1 MEVLSS
7 LGLGFSVA
15 LQPHNLA
22 FCLIGVVLGTLL
34 GVLPG
39 LGPSAGIAIL
49 LPVTF
54 GMDPVPAII
63 MLAGIYYGAMY
74 GGTITSVLINVPGES
89 ASVMTCLDGY
99 QLARQG
105 RAGAALGMAAISS
118 FVAGTAGVVALMV
131 LAPWLADFAV
141 SFGPPEY
148 FALMLMGLS
157 TVAGLVSG
165 SPLKALIMGVL
176 GLMLGTVGYD
186 VVTGRLRFTL
196 GVPELADGVH
206 FIIVAIGLFGVGEIL
221 ASVGDRSHVVHIPR
235 VSLSSVFPTVADWVA
250 CRWAILR
257 GTVVGFVVG
266 VLPGAGATVASFL
279 AYALEKKAS
288 KHPEKFGAG
297 AIEGVAAPEAANN
310 AASAGALVPLLTL
323 GIPGSGATAVLLG
336 ALIMYGVRPGP
347 LLFDARPD
355 VAWGLIASMYVGNL
369 LLVILNIVFIP
380 AFASV
385 LRVPRAVLLPIILA
399 LCVVGAYSLNNS
411 LFDVAMMVVFGAL
424 GYVANRYG
432 YPAAP
437 LVLALVLGPMMET
450 SFRQSLLISRGDLGI
465 FVTRPLSAAMMAV
478 AVAAIVIPAVASIAR
493 SVGRRRLARREV

>member
-1 MEVLSS
+1 LEVLSS
-7 LGLGFSVA
+7 LGLGFSIA

-105 RAGAALGMAAISS
+105 RAGAALGMAAVSS

-148 FALMLMGLS
+148 FTLMLMGLS

-196 GVPELADGVH
+196 GVPDLADGVH

-221 ASVGDRSHVVHIPR
+221 ASVEDRSHVVHIPR

-257 GTVVGFVVG
+257 GTIVGFVVG

-288 KHPEKFGAG
+288 KHPE
-297 AIEGVAAPEAANN
+297 N
-310 AASAGALVPLLTL
+310 
-323 GIPGSGATAVLLG
+323 
-336 ALIMYGVRPGP
+336 
-347 LLFDARPD
+347 
-355 VAWGLIASMYVGNL
+355 
-369 LLVILNIVFIP
+369 
-380 AFASV
+380 
-385 LRVPRAVLLPIILA
+385 
-399 LCVVGAYSLNNS
+399 
-411 LFDVAMMVVFGAL
+411 
-424 GYVANRYG
+424 
-432 YPAAP
+432 
-437 LVLALVLGPMMET
+437 
-450 SFRQSLLISRGDLGI
+450 
-465 FVTRPLSAAMMAV
+465 
-478 AVAAIVIPAVASIAR
+478 
-493 SVGRRRLARREV
+493 LARALSRVWRRPRPPTTRRAPALWSRC